1 MANALKEKKIK
12 RNIKDKVKKI
22 IVDKKQDLSIEDIAI
37 TGDNNRHPKFPCI
50 VLDFESSKDTEGK
63 LGPKRLWKMD
73 LGIVCFIR
81 ENDYDKAKRDAEE
94 IVGMASDFIIDILPL
109 EVQDVHEVRIAE
121 SSEDTIIDI
130 DNKTV
135 VGNAMILE
143 IYYFI

>member
-12 RNIKDKVKKI
+12 RKIKDKVKEI
-22 IVDKKQDLSIEDIAI
+22 IVNKKEDLSIEDIAI
-37 TGDNNRHPKFPCI
+37 TGDSNRHPKFPSI
-50 VLDFESSKDTEGK
+50 VLDFESSKDTEGR
-63 LGPKRLWKMD
+63 LNYKRLWKMD

-81 ENDYDKAKRDAEE
+81 ENDFDKAKRNAEE

-121 SSEDTIIDI
+121 SSEDTIIEI
-130 DNKTV
+130 DNRTV